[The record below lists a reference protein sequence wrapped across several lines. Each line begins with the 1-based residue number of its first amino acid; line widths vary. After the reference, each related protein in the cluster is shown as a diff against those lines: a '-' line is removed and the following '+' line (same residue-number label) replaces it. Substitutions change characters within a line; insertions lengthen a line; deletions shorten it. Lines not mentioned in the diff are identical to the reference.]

1 MKITRTT
8 SEMIMFLANQP
19 HEAMW
24 DLTEHKEKR
33 SNDANGLLWS
43 CLQEIAS
50 IIHTD
55 KWSVY
60 LTMLK
65 RYGKFSY
72 VIVHPDA
79 VESMRKQWR
88 ELEVVGEVDVN
99 GRKGVQLLC
108 YYGSSTYN
116 TKEFSVLLDGVIS
129 EMKEMGLTPPPTRE
143 MQMLLEKMKEKEN
156 KDDTL

>member
-1 MKITRTT
+1 MKVTKNT
-8 SEMIMFLANQP
+8 SEMIMFLAGQP
-19 HEAMW
+19 RDIKW

-43 CLQEIAS
+43 CLQDIANALHS
-50 IIHTD
+50 D
-55 KWSVY
+55 KWTVY
-60 LTMLK
+60 LMMLK

-99 GRKGVQLLC
+99 GKKGVQLLC

-129 EMKEMGLTPPPTRE
+129 EMKEMGLTPPPTKE
-143 MQMLLEKMKEKEN
+143 MQMLLKKMRDQEN
-156 KDDTL
+156 GMH